1 MEEIVCNKYGSFLIK
16 FILILFMI
24 VYTFSS
30 EASTPEIKNAVNS
43 NASQEYIGA
52 YYKTAIRLQ
61 KKHKIP
67 ASIILA
73 QALLE
78 SGAGQSYLALAGNN
92 HFGLKCTDWK
102 GLCIHK
108 NDDGV
113 HSCFRKYLHVNESFE
128 DHSRFLANR
137 PHYKPLFKLKI
148 TDYKGWAQ
156 GLKRYGYASDPNYAT
171 KLIKV
176 IESYQLYYYD
186 TAKETDPPKKIV
198 STPKKPS
205 SGTQNKTQPVKKN
218 ATTKKPPASS
228 KK

>member
-1 MEEIVCNKYGSFLIK
+1 MEEIVCNKYGSFLTR
-16 FILILFMI
+16 FILILFMV
-24 VYTFSS
+24 VYSFTSW
-30 EASTPEIKNAVNS
+30 ASTPEIKNAVNS

-102 GLCIHK
+102 GLGIRK
-108 NDDGV
+108 NDDGIEA
-113 HSCFRKYLHVNESFE
+113 CFRKYLDVNDSFE
-128 DHSRFLANR
+128 DHSRFLADR

-156 GLKRYGYASDPNYAT
+156 GLKRYGYASDPNYAA

-176 IESYQLYYYD
+176 IEYYQLYYYD

-198 STPKKPS
+198 STPKKTS
-205 SGTQNKTQPVKKN
+205 SGTQKKTQPVKKN
-218 ATTKKPPASS
+218 ATTKKLPASS
-228 KK
+228 K